1 MPKFLRLG
9 VELGRRRAAGGA
21 VLPNALR
28 AAQKS
33 PAGGC
38 TGSAPAGRKTEMR
51 DQAGR
56 GLQGKVTLC
65 VVEADALDDL
75 LQSLLVIGIL
85 AILDPLADDVAQDAA
100 EVVVA
105 GVAQEAA
112 AVGQHTDEVAQQA
125 QAGQTGHLLFHAD
138 LVVVEPPGGTVLDL
152 ARNLAVLEAAQN
164 GADLGVI
171 AGVQAVDDGLGAL
184 VGVVQSAQQACDLA
198 AAGGRVD
205 HVEAGVGA
213 QQAVHLAVDAAQ
225 AVVVDLHGN
234 VQAVIL
240 LAQVDQDVG
249 LILLNLFRSQ
259 SLAGH
264 GLLVD
269 GVDLFLGGLTIRHVV
284 QAVVGSAA
292 AHLDEELNA
301 LGQSIADA
309 VDAGQ
314 LLLADDLSQL
324 AHVLDEA
331 GFLDVEGLV
340 GAEGRSH
347 GELDGGVFLD
357 LLVPLQIVDGVIGGA
372 DESDVGLL
380 NQAAD
385 GQLGVV
391 LQFVVAQVPDFLS
404 GVAVQDALIAE
415 EVVQLQ
421 VGPVVHRVADGHG
434 QSLCELLEALA
445 IGLVPGDVLFRHTV
459 GAHHAPLV
467 VVAEVAAVRVAAAQP
482 DLSDVVEAAVLVD
495 LAGRDVA
502 VIVADGHILCIVV
515 IQMLSRGRLEH
526 EFLIH
531 KCFHGSNSFSDSF
544 IG

>member
-1 MPKFLRLG
+1 
-9 VELGRRRAAGGA
+9 
-21 VLPNALR
+21 
-28 AAQKS
+28 
-33 PAGGC
+33 
-38 TGSAPAGRKTEMR
+38 MR

-56 GLQGKVTLC
+56 DLQGKVALC

-75 LQSLLVIGIL
+75 LQSLLVVGIL

-152 ARNLAVLEAAQN
+152 ARNLAVLEAAQD

-198 AAGGRVD
+198 AAGGSVD

-249 LILLNLFRSQ
+249 LVLLSLFHGAA
-259 SLAGH
+259 LAGH
-264 GLLVD
+264 HLLVN

-292 AHLDEELNA
+292 AHLDEELDA

-331 GFLDVEGLV
+331 GLLDVEGLV
-340 GAEGRSH
+340 GAEGGSN
-347 GELDGGVFLD
+347 GELDGGIFLD
-357 LLVPLQIVDGVIGGA
+357 LLVPCQIVDGVVGGA
-372 DESDVGLL
+372 DESNIGLL
-380 NQAAD
+380 DQAAD
-385 GQLGVV
+385 SHAVVV
-391 LQFVVAQVPDFLS
+391 LQLVVAQVPHFLS
-404 GVAVQDALIAE
+404 GVAVQHAVVAE
-415 EVVQLQ
+415 EGVQLQ
-421 VGPVVHRVADGHG
+421 IGPVVHRVADGHG
-434 QSLCELLEALA
+434 QSLSELLETLA
-445 IGLVPGDVLFRHTV
+445 VGLVAGDVLLRHAV
-459 GAHHAPLV
+459 GAHDAPLV

-495 LAGRDVA
+495 LTGRNVA
-502 VIVADGHILCIVV
+502 VVIADGHILSVSVV
-515 IQMLSRGRLEH
+515 QVLCGGRLEH
-526 EFLIH
+526 ELLIH
-531 KCFHGSNSFSDSF
+531 KCFHGQNSFFQWS
-544 IG
+544 